1 MYSIYF
7 RLIGEYSLGNVLIVV
22 LILINK
28 ERGIS

>member
-7 RLIGEYSLGNVLIVV
+7 RWIEEYSLENVLIVV
-22 LILINK
+22 IINK

>member
-7 RLIGEYSLGNVLIVV
+7 RLMGEYSLGNVLIVV
-22 LILINK
+22 LINK

>member
-7 RLIGEYSLGNVLIVV
+7 RWIEEYSLEKVLIVV
-22 LILINK
+22 LINK

>member
-7 RLIGEYSLGNVLIVV
+7 KPIGEYSLENVLIVV
-22 LILINK
+22 LINK

>member
-7 RLIGEYSLGNVLIVV
+7 RCIEEYSLENVLIVV
-22 LILINK
+22 LINK

>member
-7 RLIGEYSLGNVLIVV
+7 KLIGECSLENVLIVV
-22 LILINK
+22 LINK

>member
-7 RLIGEYSLGNVLIVV
+7 RLIGEYSLEDVLIVV
-22 LILINK
+22 LINK

>member
-7 RLIGEYSLGNVLIVV
+7 RLIREYSLENVLIVV
-22 LILINK
+22 LINK

>member
-7 RLIGEYSLGNVLIVV
+7 NLIGEYSLENVLIAV
-22 LILINK
+22 LINK

>member
-22 LILINK
+22 LINK
-28 ERGIS
+28 ERGIL

>member
-7 RLIGEYSLGNVLIVV
+7 RWIGEFSLENVLIVV
-22 LILINK
+22 LINK

>member
-7 RLIGEYSLGNVLIVV
+7 RLIGVYSLENVLIGG
-22 LILINK
+22 LINK

>member
-7 RLIGEYSLGNVLIVV
+7 RWIEEYSFENVLIVV
-22 LILINK
+22 LINK

>member
-7 RLIGEYSLGNVLIVV
+7 RLIVEYSLENVLIVV
-22 LILINK
+22 LINK

>member
-7 RLIGEYSLGNVLIVV
+7 RWIEEYSLENVLIVV
-22 LILINK
+22 LVNK

>member
-7 RLIGEYSLGNVLIVV
+7 KLIGEYSLGNVLIVV
-22 LILINK
+22 LINK

>member
-7 RLIGEYSLGNVLIVV
+7 RLIEEYSLENVLIVV
-22 LILINK
+22 LINK

>member
-7 RLIGEYSLGNVLIVV
+7 RLIGEYSLENVLIGVP
-22 LILINK
+22 INK

>member
-22 LILINK
+22 LINK

>member
-7 RLIGEYSLGNVLIVV
+7 RWIEEYSLENVLVV
-22 LILINK
+22 VLINK

>member
-7 RLIGEYSLGNVLIVV
+7 RLIGDYSLENVLIVV
-22 LILINK
+22 LINK

>member
-7 RLIGEYSLGNVLIVV
+7 RWIEEFSLENVLIVV
-22 LILINK
+22 LINK

>member
-7 RLIGEYSLGNVLIVV
+7 RRIGEYSLENVLIVV
-22 LILINK
+22 LINK

>member
-7 RLIGEYSLGNVLIVV
+7 SWIEEYSLENVLIVV
-22 LILINK
+22 LINK

>member
-7 RLIGEYSLGNVLIVV
+7 RWIEEYSLERVLIVV
-22 LILINK
+22 LINN

>member
-7 RLIGEYSLGNVLIVV
+7 KWIEEYSLENVLIVV
-22 LILINK
+22 LINK

>member
-7 RLIGEYSLGNVLIVV
+7 RVIGEYSLENVLIVV
-22 LILINK
+22 LINK